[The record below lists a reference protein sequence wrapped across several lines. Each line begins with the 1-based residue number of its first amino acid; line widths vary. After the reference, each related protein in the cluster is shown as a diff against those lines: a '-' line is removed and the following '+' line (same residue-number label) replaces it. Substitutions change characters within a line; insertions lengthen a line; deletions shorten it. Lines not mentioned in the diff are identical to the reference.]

1 MGSQRGRRPSDVDM
15 YSKDRGAYPAT
26 GCARAVTRRA
36 GAAVRART
44 GAPRTAERVEA
55 MDCIVRTRVC
65 RRKCDTRRSKI
76 SLCPRGGALRFRRLP
91 LGRDRGRDNF
101 IFFQVGKGRGLIPP
115 RPDVLLLVLRK
126 YKAPGSRRLPPRHRN
141 NRPPSLSSSPL
152 RQIISSPALLD
163 GGAQRILR
171 ELARGRDSLTGD
183 VLPRLQDRR
192 EANFFARL
200 DVPTLARRDPRRAL
214 SR

>member
-1 MGSQRGRRPSDVDM
+1 M

-76 SLCPRGGALRFRRLP
+76 SLCPRGGALRFRRL
-91 LGRDRGRDNF
+91 LTRAR
-101 IFFQVGKGRGLIPP
+101 
-115 RPDVLLLVLRK
+115 
-126 YKAPGSRRLPPRHRN
+126 PGSRQLHLLSSWQRAGVNTTPPGCSSTSAAQVQSAGFTPPPAPTPKQSSTLSLLLS
-141 NRPPSLSSSPL
+141 PPSNN
-152 RQIISSPALLD
+152 LLTC
-163 GGAQRILR
+163 
-171 ELARGRDSLTGD
+171 S
-183 VLPRLQDRR
+183 
-192 EANFFARL
+192 
-200 DVPTLARRDPRRAL
+200 ARRRCPAHPPGACTRARQPDWGCAPLAAGSSRSQLLRTPRRPHPRTPRPAQPPPPPPAA
-214 SR
+214 SSDRTPP

>member
-1 MGSQRGRRPSDVDM
+1 MLTGSRDDAGQRTKRGGDDVGSQRGPSDVDM

-76 SLCPRGGALRFRRLP
+76 SLCPRRALCFRRL
-91 LGRDRGRDNF
+91 LLVGRDRGRDNF

-126 YKAPGSRRLPPRHRN
+126 YKASGPRRLPPRHRN

-152 RQIISSPALLD
+152 RQIISPHLLCSTAVPSASS
-163 GGAQRILR
+163 GSLHAGAT
-171 ELARGRDSLTGD
+171 A
-183 VLPRLQDRR
+183 
-192 EANFFARL
+192 
-200 DVPTLARRDPRRAL
+200 
-214 SR
+214 

>member
-1 MGSQRGRRPSDVDM
+1 MLTGSRDDAGQRTKRGGDDVGSQRGRPSDVDM

-36 GAAVRART
+36 GGAVRART

-76 SLCPRGGALRFRRLP
+76 SLCPRGGALLVCFRRLL

-126 YKAPGSRRLPPRHRN
+126 YKAPGPRRLPPRHRN

-152 RQIISSPALLD
+152 RQIISHLLCSTAVPSASS
-163 GGAQRILR
+163 GSLHAGAT
-171 ELARGRDSLTGD
+171 A
-183 VLPRLQDRR
+183 
-192 EANFFARL
+192 
-200 DVPTLARRDPRRAL
+200 
-214 SR
+214 

>member
-1 MGSQRGRRPSDVDM
+1 MTWDHKRGRRPSDVDM

-36 GAAVRART
+36 GAVVRART

-65 RRKCDTRRSKI
+65 AAGSVTHADRKYHFVQEAEHSVFAG
-76 SLCPRGGALRFRRLP
+76 LEG
-91 LGRDRGRDNF
+91 GRDRGRDNF

-126 YKAPGSRRLPPRHRN
+126 YKAPGPRRLPPRHRN

-152 RQIISSPALLD
+152 RQIISHLLCSTAVPSASS
-163 GGAQRILR
+163 GSLHAGAT
-171 ELARGRDSLTGD
+171 A
-183 VLPRLQDRR
+183 
-192 EANFFARL
+192 
-200 DVPTLARRDPRRAL
+200 
-214 SR
+214 

>member
-1 MGSQRGRRPSDVDM
+1 MLTGSRDDAGQRTERGGDDVGSQRRRRPSDVDM

-76 SLCPRGGALRFRRLP
+76 SLCPRGGALRFRRLMRE
-91 LGRDRGRDNF
+91 GETG
-101 IFFQVGKGRGLIPP
+101 VETT
-115 RPDVLLLVLRK
+115 
-126 YKAPGSRRLPPRHRN
+126 
-141 NRPPSLSSSPL
+141 SSSFKL
-152 RQIISSPALLD
+152 AKD
-163 GGAQRILR
+163 GG
-171 ELARGRDSLTGD
+171 
-183 VLPRLQDRR
+183 
-192 EANFFARL
+192 
-200 DVPTLARRDPRRAL
+200 
-214 SR
+214 